1 MACGIRGRARVDVVS
16 HPILNIQTG
25 DCRRAAYVARP
36 SPLGNPYAIGPDG
49 DRETVI
55 ERYRGWL
62 SARIAERDPVVCTAL
77 LGIRPEQPLSCHCA
91 PAPCHATVIAEV
103 LDGDLQA
110 QLRKLTYKSLRYAGV
125 GSRSTPD
132 HVLQVMR
139 KVAHRLSELGYTLL
153 SGGAAGADSAFEEGC
168 RLQGCRQSACASEAE
183 KQGCFGKMEIY
194 LPWPGFRHR
203 VTLPS
208 AEAFRVAEAVHP
220 AWTRLNDTTQA
231 LMARNSH
238 QILGGDLRSPV
249 DFVVC
254 WTPDGC
260 ESEAARSRTTGGTGQ
275 AIALADRWGVPAVN
289 LAGGKAALERLAGL
303 IA

>member
-1 MACGIRGRARVDVVS
+1 MAREIRCRTRVDVVS
-16 HPILNIQTG
+16 HAILNTKTD
-25 DCRRAAYVARP
+25 DCRHAAYVARP

-55 ERYRGWL
+55 KRYRDWL
-62 SARIAERDPVVCTAL
+62 VARIAERDPVVCTAL
-77 LGIRPEQPLSCHCA
+77 LGIRHDQPLSCHCA

-103 LDGDLQA
+103 LDGGIQK
-110 QLRKLTYKSLRYAGV
+110 QLRDHGEKTRRFSGV

-153 SGGAAGADSAFEEGC
+153 SGGAGGADEAFEEGC
-168 RLQGCRQSACASEAE
+168 FS
-183 KQGCFGKMEIY
+183 KKEIY
-194 LPWPGFRHR
+194 LPWPGFRHLKGR
-203 VTLPS
+203 HCVTLPS

-220 AWTRLNDTTQA
+220 AWKRLNDTAQA

-238 QILGGDLRSPV
+238 QVLGADLRSPV

-260 ESEAARSRTTGGTGQ
+260 ESEATRSRTTGGTGQ
-275 AIALADRWGVPAVN
+275 AIALADRWGIPVVN

>member
-1 MACGIRGRARVDVVS
+1 MS
-16 HPILNIQTG
+16 HPILNIQSD
-25 DCRRAAYVARP
+25 DCRHAAYVARP

-77 LGIRPEQPLSCHCA
+77 LSIQPEQPLSCHCA
-91 PAPCHATVIAEV
+91 PAPCHAAVIAEV
-103 LDGDLQA
+103 LDGGLQA
-110 QLRKLTYKSLRYAGV
+110 QLRERTNKSLRYAGI

-132 HVLQVMR
+132 PVLQVMR

-168 RLQGCRQSACASEAE
+168 RQSACASEAE
-183 KQGCFGKMEIY
+183 KQGCFGKKEIY
-194 LPWPGFRHR
+194 LPWPGFRHLQGR
-203 VTLPS
+203 HCITLPS
-208 AEAFRVAEAVHP
+208 AEAFRVAEVIHP
-220 AWTRLNDTTQA
+220 AWKRLNDTAQA

-238 QILGGDLRSPV
+238 QILGADLRSPV

-260 ESEAARSRTTGGTGQ
+260 ETEAGRSRTTGGTGQ
-275 AIALADRWGVPAVN
+275 AIALADRWGIPVVN
-289 LAGGKAALERLAGL
+289 LAHGKAALGRLAELVQSVSGHSP
-303 IA
+303 AS

>member
-1 MACGIRGRARVDVVS
+1 M
-16 HPILNIQTG
+16 
-25 DCRRAAYVARP
+25 
-36 SPLGNPYAIGPDG
+36 GNPYAIGPDG
-49 DRETVI
+49 DRQTVI
-55 ERYRGWL
+55 DRYRDWL
-62 SARIAERDPVVCTAL
+62 AARIAERDPVVCTAL
-77 LGIRPEQPLSCHCA
+77 LGIRPGQPLSCHCA

-103 LDGDLQA
+103 LDGGVQDR
-110 QLRKLTYKSLRYAGV
+110 LRDRGEKTLGRVQPLRYAGI

-168 RLQGCRQSACASEAE
+168 
-183 KQGCFGKMEIY
+183 FGKKEIY
-194 LPWPGFRHR
+194 LPWPGFRHLKGR
-203 VTLPS
+203 HCVTLPS

-220 AWTRLNDTTQA
+220 AWKRLNDTAQA

-238 QILGGDLRSPV
+238 QVLGADLRSPV

-260 ESEAARSRTTGGTGQ
+260 ESEAARSRATGGTGQ
-275 AIALADRWGVPAVN
+275 AIALADRWGIPVVN
-289 LAGGKAALERLAGL
+289 LAKGKVAMGRIGEIVRS
-303 IA
+303 

>member
-1 MACGIRGRARVDVVS
+1 MS
-16 HPILNIQTG
+16 HAILNIKTD
-25 DCRRAAYVARP
+25 DCRKAAYVARP

-49 DRETVI
+49 YRDAVI
-55 ERYRGWL
+55 ERYRHWL
-62 SARIAERDPVVCTAL
+62 TARIAERDPVVCTAL

-91 PAPCHATVIAEV
+91 PARCHAEVIAEM
-103 LDGDLQA
+103 LDGGVQER
-110 QLRKLTYKSLRYAGV
+110 LRAHGQPSLRFAGI

-153 SGGAAGADSAFEEGC
+153 SGGAAGADSAFED
-168 RLQGCRQSACASEAE
+168 
-183 KQGCFGKMEIY
+183 GCFGRKEIY
-194 LPWPGFRHR
+194 LPWPGFRNLKGRHY

-220 AWTRLNDTTQA
+220 AWKRLDDKGKS

-238 QILGGDLRSPV
+238 QVLGADLRSPV

-254 WTPDGC
+254 WTPDVC

-275 AIALADRWGVPAVN
+275 AIALADRWGIPVVN
-289 LAGGKAALERLAGL
+289 LAKGRAALERIGRVVT
-303 IA
+303 

>member
-1 MACGIRGRARVDVVS
+1 MTHA
-16 HPILNIQTG
+16 ILNLKTD
-25 DCRRAAYVARP
+25 DCRHAAYVARP

-49 DRETVI
+49 DRDAVI
-55 ERYRGWL
+55 ERYRHWL
-62 SARIAERDPVVCTAL
+62 AARIAERDPVVCTAL

-91 PAPCHATVIAEV
+91 PARCHAEIIAEV
-103 LDGDLQA
+103 LDGGVQN
-110 QLRKLTYKSLRYAGV
+110 QLRERAGKTLRYAGI

-153 SGGAAGADSAFEEGC
+153 SGGAGGADSAFE
-168 RLQGCRQSACASEAE
+168 A
-183 KQGCFGKMEIY
+183 GCFGKKEIY
-194 LPWPGFRHR
+194 LPWPGFRHLNGR
-203 VTLPS
+203 HCVTLPS

-220 AWTRLNDTTQA
+220 AWKRLNDTAQA

-238 QILGGDLRSPV
+238 QVLGADLRSPV

-260 ESEAARSRTTGGTGQ
+260 ESEAARSRATGVAPGTGGTGQ
-275 AIALADRWGVPAVN
+275 AIALADRWGIPVVN
-289 LAGGKAALERLAGL
+289 LAKGKVAMGRIGEIVRN
-303 IA
+303 

>member
-1 MACGIRGRARVDVVS
+1 MS
-16 HPILNIQTG
+16 HAILNTKTD
-25 DCRRAAYVARP
+25 DCRQAAYVARP

-49 DRETVI
+49 NREEVI
-55 ERYRGWL
+55 ERYRVWL

-103 LDGDLQA
+103 LDGGLQA
-110 QLRKLTYKSLRYAGV
+110 QLRERTNKSLRFAGI

-132 HVLQVMR
+132 PVLQVMR

-168 RLQGCRQSACASEAE
+168 FNR
-183 KQGCFGKMEIY
+183 KEIY
-194 LPWPGFRHR
+194 LPWPGFRHLQGR
-203 VTLPS
+203 HCVTLPS
-208 AEAFRVAEAVHP
+208 AEAFRVAEAIHP
-220 AWTRLNDTTQA
+220 AWKRLNDTAQA

-238 QILGGDLRSPV
+238 QVLGADLRSPV

-260 ESEAARSRTTGGTGQ
+260 ESEATRSRTTGGTGQ
-275 AIALADRWGVPAVN
+275 AIALADRWRITGVN
-289 LAGGKAALERLAGL
+289 LAHGKAALGRLTELVQSVSGHSQAS
-303 IA
+303 